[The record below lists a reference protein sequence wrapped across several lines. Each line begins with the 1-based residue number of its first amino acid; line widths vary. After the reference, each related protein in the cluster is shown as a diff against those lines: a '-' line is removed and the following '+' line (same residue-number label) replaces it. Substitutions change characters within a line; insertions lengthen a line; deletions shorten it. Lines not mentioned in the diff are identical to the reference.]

1 MLHFVIK
8 IRYVQLVM
16 VSTLT
21 ISYSLRHV
29 CEGRPAYIIVVGS
42 GIFFSCDKISVS
54 EHLYQLNS
62 RICLVGSYFSWAWGK
77 RGGGREEIVV

>member
-54 EHLYQLNS
+54 EHLYQTQQ
-62 RICLVGSYFSWAWGK
+62 SYLFSWVLFFLGLGEEG
-77 RGGGREEIVV
+77 RGS